1 MIIFFKFLKKKIK
14 INFLYIFYINFR
26 GSIRTTM
33 GLTKRKRLSGLKDIL
48 KFFIIRSIFGLT
60 YFRNKIGIRK
70 SDDII
75 EDKNFT
81 SILKKNSILESI
93 DLKGHS
99 DLFKL
104 KESLTDN
111 LLLEI
116 LTSLKK
122 SSIFYDDKSSEIK
135 KLNFGDKRTIDEY
148 LIKNNIHIIKSKV
161 DLNKTT
167 ILKKIFL
174 DNFFTE
180 LAKDY
185 LNDDKITIN
194 TDFFISNAKNNLND
208 ISKIDRL
215 KSLAAQEY
223 HFDVDFKKFF
233 KIFVYLSDVLE
244 KENGAHTFIP
254 HTHAQKR
261 RENYVTSR
269 WSTYEIEKNYPL
281 KKIFLGEAG
290 TVFMEDTFGIHKGLP
305 VIKKTRLALI
315 IEFGKGHN
323 KIDKD
328 LYFI

>member
-1 MIIFFKFLKKKIK
+1 MIIFFKLLKKKIK
-14 INFLYIFYINFR
+14 RNFLYIFYINFR
-26 GSIRTTM
+26 GSVHTTM
-33 GLTKRKRLSGLKDIL
+33 NLTKQKRLSGLNDIL

-104 KESLTDN
+104 KESLKDN

-116 LTSLKK
+116 LTSLKD
-122 SSIFYDDKSSEIK
+122 SVIFYDDKSSEIK
-135 KLNFGDKRTIDEY
+135 KLNFSDKRTIDEY
-148 LIKNNIHIIKSKV
+148 LTKNNIHIIKSKV

-174 DNFFTE
+174 DNFFTK

-185 LNDDKITIN
+185 LNDDKISVN
-194 TDFFISNAKNNLND
+194 TSFFISNAKNNLND
-208 ISKIDRL
+208 ISKIDLL
-215 KSLAAQEY
+215 KSLSAQEY

-233 KIFVYLSDVLE
+233 KIFVYFSDVLE

-254 HTHAQKR
+254 HTHTQKKP
-261 RENYVTSR
+261 ENYVTSR
-269 WSTYEIEKNYPL
+269 WSTYEIEKNYPF

-315 IEFGKGHN
+315 IEFGKGHT

-328 LYFI
+328 PYFI

>member
-1 MIIFFKFLKKKIK
+1 
-14 INFLYIFYINFR
+14 
-26 GSIRTTM
+26 M
-33 GLTKRKRLSGLKDIL
+33 GLTKRKKLSGLNDIL

-81 SILKKNSILESI
+81 SILRKNSILKSI

-116 LTSLKK
+116 LTSLKN
-122 SSIFYDDKSSEIK
+122 SSIFYNDKSSEIK
-135 KLNFGDKRTIDEY
+135 ELNFSDKRTIDEY
-148 LIKNNIHIIKSKV
+148 LTKNNIHIIKSKV
-161 DLNKTT
+161 DLNNTT

-185 LNDDKITIN
+185 LNDDKITVD
-194 TDFFISNAKNNLND
+194 TSFFISNAKNNLND

-254 HTHAQKR
+254 HTHTQKR

-323 KIDKD
+323 KIDKN